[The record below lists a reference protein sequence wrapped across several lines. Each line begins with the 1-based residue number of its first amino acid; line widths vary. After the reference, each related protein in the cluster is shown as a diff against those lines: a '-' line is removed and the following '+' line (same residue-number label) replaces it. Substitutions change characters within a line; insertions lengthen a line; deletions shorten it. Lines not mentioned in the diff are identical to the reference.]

1 MEEDDLRNHS
11 SGRRVGRR
19 SWDSILISGGLV
31 GVVGEGGGESDSTDA
46 VGVDA
51 WEVREEDGGKERG
64 GRRSILLPVADLV
77 PSYADRA
84 LEIESM

>member
-1 MEEDDLRNHS
+1 M
-11 SGRRVGRR
+11 
-19 SWDSILISGGLV
+19 SGGLV

-46 VGVDA
+46 VGFDA

-64 GRRSILLPVADLV
+64 GRRSILLPLEDLV